1 MKNSKEWISHAFNL
15 TILEKNRYSWV
26 DYLRGLIIL
35 LVVYHHAYL
44 GIERSGISMPETVG
58 KANMIF
64 YSFRMPL
71 FFIISGVFTT
81 ISLAKQP
88 IKDLIFVKYD
98 KILYPYFI
106 WAFIQVTLQIFMS
119 NFTNSDRSI
128 HDYLYILYQPKQLD
142 QFWYL
147 PALFN
152 ATIVFIFFKIKVKPS
167 MKIHLLIGLAFYIT
181 APFLNDIS
189 MMSNWMRF
197 YLFFVI
203 GDLISK
209 ILFTKSLQ
217 SQLKRPITLLLFLPI
232 FIGAQVVYLHNNVGV
247 KAMETT
253 LETFHGNKT
262 LYALN
267 EVNFLVT
274 SLIGC
279 MTLIIIAFLLEKW
292 NKLSFLRVIG
302 FHSLYIYMIHVIV
315 VGLVRA
321 VLVHFLHLTNPFLI
335 LSIVI
340 FFGVLIPILFYNLL
354 GKSYLWF
361 LFSTKKK
368 HVKEERINQKST
380 LPPLSPV
387 HSSQI
392 NSDIR
397 ST

>member
-1 MKNSKEWISHAFNL
+1 
-15 TILEKNRYSWV
+15 
-26 DYLRGLIIL
+26 
-35 LVVYHHAYL
+35 
-44 GIERSGISMPETVG
+44 
-58 KANMIF
+58 
-64 YSFRMPL
+64 
-71 FFIISGVFTT
+71 
-81 ISLAKQP
+81 
-88 IKDLIFVKYD
+88 
-98 KILYPYFI
+98 
-106 WAFIQVTLQIFMS
+106 
-119 NFTNSDRSI
+119 
-128 HDYLYILYQPKQLD
+128 
-142 QFWYL
+142 
-147 PALFN
+147 
-152 ATIVFIFFKIKVKPS
+152 
-167 MKIHLLIGLAFYIT
+167 
-181 APFLNDIS
+181 
-189 MMSNWMRF
+189 
-197 YLFFVI
+197 
-203 GDLISK
+203 
-209 ILFTKSLQ
+209 
-217 SQLKRPITLLLFLPI
+217 
-232 FIGAQVVYLHNNVGV
+232 
-247 KAMETT
+247 
-253 LETFHGNKT
+253 
-262 LYALN
+262 
-267 EVNFLVT
+267 
-274 SLIGC
+274 

>member
-26 DYLRGLIIL
+26 DYLRGVIIL

-44 GIERSGISMPETVG
+44 GIERSGIPMPETVG

-81 ISLAKQP
+81 ISLSKQSVR
-88 IKDLIFVKYD
+88 DLVFVKYD

-119 NFTNSDRSI
+119 HFTNSDRTF

-152 ATIVFIFFKIKVKPS
+152 ATMVFIFFKTKVKPN
-167 MKIHLLIGLAFYIT
+167 MWLHLIIGFALFIL

-203 GDLISK
+203 GDLISG
-209 ILFTKSLQ
+209 ILFTKTLQ
-217 SQLKRPITLLLFLPI
+217 QQLKKPVTLLIFLPV
-232 FIGAQVVYLHNNVGV
+232 FIAAQVVYLHNNVGV

-253 LETFHGNKT
+253 IETFHGDNT

-267 EVNFLVT
+267 ELNFLFT

-279 MTLIIIAFLLEKW
+279 ITLIIMAFLLEKW

-315 VGLVRA
+315 VGLVRSI
-321 VLVHFLHLTNPFLI
+321 LVHFLHFTNP
-335 LSIVI
+335 IVI
-340 FFGVLIPILFYNLL
+340 LLCVIAFGVTIPIMFYNLL
-354 GKSYLWF
+354 GRSYLWF
-361 LFSTKKK
+361 LFSTRKKTRMEVVSK
-368 HVKEERINQKST
+368 QAVPIQ
-380 LPPLSPV
+380 PLTPAHSPA
-387 HSSQI
+387 
-392 NSDIR
+392 NRDIR

>member
-1 MKNSKEWISHAFNL
+1 MKNSMAWISHAFNL

-26 DYLRGLIIL
+26 DYLRGVIIL

-44 GIERSGISMPETVG
+44 GIERSGIPMPETVG

-81 ISLAKQP
+81 ISLSKQSV
-88 IKDLIFVKYD
+88 KDLVFVKFD

-119 NFTNSDRSI
+119 HFTNSDRSA

-152 ATIVFIFFKIKVKPS
+152 STMVFIFFKTKVKPR
-167 MKIHLLIGLAFYIT
+167 MWIHLLLGLALFII

-189 MMSNWMRF
+189 MLSNWMRF
-197 YLFFVI
+197 YLFLVI
-203 GDLISK
+203 GDLISG
-209 ILFTKSLQ
+209 ILFTNTLQ
-217 SQLKRPITLLLFLPI
+217 RQLKKPITLIIFLPI
-232 FIGAQVVYLHNNVGV
+232 FIGAQVVYLHNNVGF

-253 LETFHGNKT
+253 IATFHGDNT

-267 EVNFLVT
+267 ELNFLIT

-279 MTLIIIAFLLEKW
+279 ITLIIIAFMLEKW

-315 VGLVRA
+315 IGLVRT
-321 VLVHFLHLTNPFLI
+321 VLVHFFHFNNPLVI
-335 LSIVI
+335 LVIVI
-340 FFGVLIPILFYNLL
+340 AFGVTIPIVFYNLL
-354 GKSYLWF
+354 GRSYLWF
-361 LFSTKKK
+361 LFSTRKKAGIETITK
-368 HVKEERINQKST
+368 QPRTIQTTTSVQ
-380 LPPLSPV
+380 
-387 HSSQI
+387 SQ
-392 NSDIR
+392 
-397 ST
+397 